1 MVSATLA
8 LRYVMSISRYQFRSS
23 MYNRGLIPRNSK
35 ELAEAVPIGLFR
47 DSNDM
52 LFEMSPDK
60 THCNLTR
67 LVWNC
72 LIKLS
77 KNWYFSVP
85 H

>member
-8 LRYVMSISRYQFRSS
+8 SRYVMPMSRYESRSS
-23 MYNRGLIPRNSK
+23 MYIRGLIPRNST
-35 ELAEAVPIGLFR
+35 ELAEAVPIGIFG